1 MFVTQ
6 KFSNPEFQKLEKS
19 SRAKRVSLRELEQ
32 KRISQILRS
41 DSLVFEEVSKGFC
54 NSVYKVQNGVQAP
67 VIVKLYSP
75 LTKLRQTN
83 MLQVGE
89 IDKYLGDMGL
99 APKVIL
105 SDEDFLV
112 TEYICGR
119 TLSETDI
126 SESCAMRVRTSE
138 ILATLHKTECDKKC
152 SPLIW
157 VWLFELIQQL
167 KAISE
172 VPSFIP
178 VEDLEKEVCAMHQI
192 FKNYN
197 LRVCTCHGD
206 LKPSNMMVSEKN
218 EIFLIDLDL
227 GGQNYCAFDIMKL
240 FRTSKESTYMKKEE
254 NLKDFLEIYCERLS
268 GNISPRDIY
277 SEVKMCEPLTWLE
290 VK

>member
-138 ILATLHKTECDKKC
+138 
-152 SPLIW
+152 
-157 VWLFELIQQL
+157 
-167 KAISE
+167 
-172 VPSFIP
+172 
-178 VEDLEKEVCAMHQI
+178 M
-192 FKNYN
+192 
-197 LRVCTCHGD
+197 
-206 LKPSNMMVSEKN
+206 
-218 EIFLIDLDL
+218 
-227 GGQNYCAFDIMKL
+227 
-240 FRTSKESTYMKKEE
+240 
-254 NLKDFLEIYCERLS
+254 
-268 GNISPRDIY
+268 
-277 SEVKMCEPLTWLE
+277 
-290 VK
+290 